1 MEQVLIKIYM
11 SHLGKVKKTWFQIG
25 LFTLAFELVS
35 STFLIRTV
43 HLRILDFKCSIK
55 YTAQSNEP
63 PMFNFNFGSNP
74 NFGPNSNIDLN
85 SNFDGNLNSDS
96 NKKPK

>member
-1 MEQVLIKIYM
+1 MCIRDR
-11 SHLGKVKKTWFQIG
+11 
-25 LFTLAFELVS
+25 FTLAFELVS
-35 STFLIRTV
+35 STFLIQTV

-55 YTAQSNEP
+55 YIAQSNEP
-63 PMFNFNFGSNP
+63 PMFNFNFGLNP
-74 NFGPNSNIDLN
+74 NFGPN